1 MRLTV
6 GKPQHQALLLQLAT
20 QLGSDRPIDALEH
33 ILNCWVVG
41 NVPPPSAPVIHRQP
55 TAGDDVEFDSLLD
68 CS

>member
-6 GKPQHQALLLQLAT
+6 GKPQHQALLLQLAA

-33 ILNCWVVG
+33 ILNCWLVG
-41 NVPPPSAPVIHRQP
+41 NMPATPGPAPPG
-55 TAGDDVEFDSLLD
+55 AGDDVEFDSLLD